1 MTDSSINKQE
11 TPFDAVNNV
20 EHSLKSA
27 QKNTKLCRFMSRK
40 SGCNKGDQCKFY
52 HPPRL
57 EKPFT
62 RKKTADTN
70 PREKKENSDT
80 MSILQFTQRV
90 S

>member
-1 MTDSSINKQE
+1 MADSSINKQE